1 MLAGLILAGGEGRR
15 FGAPKAWAVLPDGRT
30 FLEACCSC
38 MAEAGAVR
46 VAATLP
52 PGSPDP
58 GVSGLQALPLSERGL
73 DMFASLRVGL
83 RHLIQIEDWERLAV
97 LPVDHPLV
105 AANSVAA
112 LAAADGTAVIAS
124 YRGKHGHPIVI
135 AREVAAAVVCGDLTG
150 PTLREVLKAVG
161 AVDLEVDD
169 PGVTANC
176 NTPAALL
183 AALNAENF

>member
-1 MLAGLILAGGEGRR
+1 
-15 FGAPKAWAVLPDGRT
+15 
-30 FLEACCSC
+30 
-38 MAEAGAVR
+38 
-46 VAATLP
+46 
-52 PGSPDP
+52 
-58 GVSGLQALPLSERGL
+58 
-73 DMFASLRVGL
+73 MFASLRVGL

-183 AALNAENF
+183 VALARCGSS